1 MRQRSS
7 CGAGL
12 AVARVWPLAVGEA
25 PMARPTHGPE
35 SRSPPDAVV
44 GLTTRVPRRLAL
56 RVRLFCVEQDRTV
69 ESFVAEAL
77 REFLAAR
84 TRRQPGRRR

>member
-1 MRQRSS
+1 
-7 CGAGL
+7 
-12 AVARVWPLAVGEA
+12 
-25 PMARPTHGPE
+25 MARSTRGPE
-35 SRSPPDAVV
+35 SRSPPGPVV

-56 RVRLFCVEQDRTV
+56 RVRVFCVEQDRTV

-84 TRRQPGRRR
+84 TGRQPGRRR